1 MKQSN
6 IVSRLISLLLI
17 AGGTMSKEKT
27 GSPID
32 NACFGSP
39 EFYEVQKT

>member
-17 AGGTMSKEKT
+17 AGGTMSQIQI
-27 GSPID
+27 GSSLD

-39 EFYEVQKT
+39 EF